1 MYYQI
6 NFIDTVSSPSG
17 GAGVASDIFAV
28 DLEPLHAATA
38 VADLLCDR
46 GCDVTEVRLLRQ
58 AGQAKVLVRF
68 PHHPDNAAR
77 LADHMRHAW
86 AALVLRAAAGEGP
99 LAMEN

>member
-6 NFIDTVSSPSG
+6 HHIHTVSPSLRG
-17 GAGVASDIFAV
+17 DGREADIFAV
-28 DLEPLHAATA
+28 DLVPARAATA

-46 GCDVTEVRLLRQ
+46 GCDVTEVRIMRE
-58 AGQAKVLVRF
+58 AGQAKVLVRMEHL
-68 PHHPDNAAR
+68 PGNADR
-77 LADHMRHAW
+77 LADDMRHAW